1 LIFAFIGINL
11 NSTLYGTGPARENF
25 MGGLAMRQ
33 QKGFTLIELLVVI
46 AIIAILA
53 SLAIPQY
60 LKYQRKAK
68 VSSYAEPV
76 ARGCLMDLAAY
87 CMENPGSSGNYT
99 VGSTSFGA
107 NCRTDPVS
115 TAGGDVDLSTS
126 GTASCGSNGV
136 LTFGT
141 ASSGGIIAELSGV
154 DDFRARCY
162 ADASSVRCTVE
173 PK

>member
-1 LIFAFIGINL
+1 
-11 NSTLYGTGPARENF
+11 

-68 VSSYAEPV
+68 VSSYAEPI
-76 ARGCLMDLAAY
+76 ARGCLMDLVAY
-87 CMENPGSSGNYT
+87 CMENPSSSGNYT

-107 NCRTDPVS
+107 NCRSSSVS
-115 TAGGDVDLSTS
+115 TAGGNVNLSAS
-126 GTASCGSNGV
+126 GNATCKADGT
-136 LTFGT
+136 LEFGT
-141 ASSGGIIAELSGV
+141 ATDGNGIRATLAGV
-154 DDFRARCY
+154 DDFRARCF
-162 ADASSVRCTVE
+162 ADQSSIRCTVE
-173 PK
+173 TP

>member
-1 LIFAFIGINL
+1 
-11 NSTLYGTGPARENF
+11 
-25 MGGLAMRQ
+25 MRQ

-68 VSSYAEPV
+68 VSSYAEPI

-99 VGSTSFGA
+99 VGSGSFGA
-107 NCRTDPVS
+107 NCRNTSVS
-115 TAGGDVDLSTS
+115 TAGGNVNLSHS
-126 GTASCGSNGV
+126 GTATCENDGT
-136 LTFGT
+136 LKFGT
-141 ASSGGIIAELSGV
+141 ATDGNGIIATLSGV
-154 DDFRARCY
+154 TDFRARCF
-162 ADASSVRCTVE
+162 ADQSSIRCTVE
-173 PK
+173 PQ

>member
-1 LIFAFIGINL
+1 
-11 NSTLYGTGPARENF
+11 

-76 ARGCLMDLAAY
+76 ARGCIMDIAAW
-87 CMENPGSSGNYT
+87 CMENAGQTAN
-99 VGSTSFGA
+99 TSQLSNCA
-107 NCRTDPVS
+107 NTTVS
-115 TAGGDVDLSTS
+115 TAGGTVTLAPPATVAC
-126 GTASCGSNGV
+126 TAQGEV
-136 LTFGT
+136 PTT
-141 ASSGGIIAELSGV
+141 AIVTATLDTAPG
-154 DDFRARCY
+154 FRARCLA
-162 ADASSVRCTVE
+162 ADQSIRCTVE
-173 PK
+173 AQ

>member
-1 LIFAFIGINL
+1 
-11 NSTLYGTGPARENF
+11 

-68 VSSYAEPV
+68 VSSYAEPM

-87 CMENPGSSGNYT
+87 CMENATGTDFTITNPVDPNSP
-99 VGSTSFGA
+99 GA
-107 NCRTDPVS
+107 NCRNNTVT
-115 TAGGDVDLSTS
+115 TAGGDVNLTYS
-126 GTASCGSNGV
+126 GTAICRSNGT
-136 LTFGT
+136 LSFGT
-141 ASSGGIIAELSGV
+141 ASGDGIIATLAGV

-162 ADASSVRCTVE
+162 ADQGSIRCTIE
-173 PK
+173 AQ